1 MKRRKPR
8 ILRVGFLPLR
18 RLRGCATREVKEKR
32 MRSADRIAAWL
43 VSILGVAHLAVGHA
57 VFIEPTERRI
67 WFASAGFLLIVTGL
81 ANLGAQGG
89 ESRIQSLAAAVG
101 SVSIVVLGALLA
113 RADPNLLLQPQT
125 LTLLALGVLLTVC
138 RLRDLIPRKT
148 R

>member
-1 MKRRKPR
+1 
-8 ILRVGFLPLR
+8 
-18 RLRGCATREVKEKR
+18 